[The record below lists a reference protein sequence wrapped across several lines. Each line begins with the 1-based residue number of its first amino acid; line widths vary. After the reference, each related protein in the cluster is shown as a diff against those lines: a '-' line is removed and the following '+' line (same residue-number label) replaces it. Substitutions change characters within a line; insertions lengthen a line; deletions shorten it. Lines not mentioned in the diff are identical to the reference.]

1 MLEKKQ
7 QLELDMGQRIGSKL
21 RKDYINVVNCHP
33 ACLIY
38 MQSTSCEMPGWMNQ
52 EGITIAGKNIS
63 KLRYADDTTLMVES
77 KEDLKNL
84 LRVKEESK
92 KLA

>member
-1 MLEKKQ
+1 
-7 QLELDMGQRIGSKL
+7 
-21 RKDYINVVNCHP
+21 
-33 ACLIY
+33 
-38 MQSTSCEMPGWMNQ
+38 MPGWMNQ

-63 KLRYADDTTLMVES
+63 KLRYAVDTTVMVES